1 MWGAAVFT
9 NPSSAASISV
19 TVAVASIGF
28 ALIQLDVTVVNV
40 ALPRIGAELG
50 ADVSALQWVV
60 DAYALSFAVLLL
72 SAGLLGDRL
81 GARAVYLGGLAVF
94 MAASLGCGLAP
105 NLATL
110 IAARV
115 LQGIGAAAMLPNSL
129 TLLNHACGHDATL
142 RARAVGWWTAAGGI
156 SIAAGPIVGGA
167 LLGIGSWRTI
177 FLINLPLCAAALAMT
192 LRVAETP
199 RGGAARG
206 FDLPGQALAILAL
219 AGLIG
224 GVIEAR
230 PLGVGHPFVIL
241 CLALAVVCAPLF
253 VLVENRRA
261 APMLPMRL
269 FGNRAF
275 VTAILFGIV
284 ANFTYHGVVF
294 VLSLYLQRVL
304 GYPAALAGLAYLP
317 LTATFILANVLSGWL
332 VGRIGPRWPM
342 AIGAVID
349 ACGFALLL
357 TLGARSSYWVMLP
370 AFALMPA
377 GMGLG
382 IPATTIIVLSSVD
395 KASAGIA
402 SATINAARQGAGAL
416 GVALFGALAGERSGD
431 IVGGLHASAIV
442 AVLLLVGV
450 AALSLWGAGA
460 PKRIPTER
468 QGVAEDA

>member
-1 MWGAAVFT
+1 M
-9 NPSSAASISV
+9 SSKLSSGASIGV
-19 TVAVASIGF
+19 TVAVASFGF

-40 ALPRIGAELG
+40 ALPRIGVELG

-60 DAYALSFAVLLL
+60 DAYALSFSVLLL
-72 SAGLLGDRL
+72 SAGLIGDRL
-81 GARAVYLGGLAVF
+81 GARAVYLGGLAIF

-105 NLATL
+105 NLAVL

-115 LQGIGAAAMLPNSL
+115 LQGIGAAAMLPTSL
-129 TLLNHACGHDATL
+129 TLLNHACGHDARL

-156 SIAAGPIVGGA
+156 AIAAGPIVGGA

-177 FLINLPLCAAALAMT
+177 FLINLPLCAAGIVMT
-192 LRVAETP
+192 LRVAVTP
-199 RGGAARG
+199 RGGASRG

-230 PLGVGHPFVIL
+230 PLGAANPFVIM
-241 CLALAVVCAPLF
+241 CLVLAIVCAPLF
-253 VLVENRRA
+253 VVVENRRA
-261 APMLPMRL
+261 SPMLPMRL
-269 FGNRAF
+269 FRNPAF

-284 ANFTYHGVVF
+284 ANFTYYGVVF

-304 GYPAALAGLAYLP
+304 GYPAAMAGLAYLP

-342 AIGAVID
+342 AIGALID

-357 TLGARSSYWVMLP
+357 MLGSGSSYWMMLP

-416 GVALFGALAGERSGD
+416 GVALFGALAGNRAGD
-431 IVGGLHASAIV
+431 IVGGLHGSAVV

-460 PKRIPTER
+460 PKRDESEKLED
-468 QGVAEDA
+468 AEDA